1 MKLRCFLPATTYT
14 SLCKN
19 MIYYLIK
26 VILSASIIVIVSE
39 VSKRSSLIGSIFASM
54 PLVSIL
60 AFIWLYHDTKSKE
73 QVSELSTG
81 IFWLVIPSLSMFIL
95 LPILLKKMEFVPALV
110 ISISV
115 MVVLYFLMVLVL
127 AKFGIK
133 L

>member
-1 MKLRCFLPATTYT
+1 
-14 SLCKN
+14 

-39 VSKRSSLIGSIFASM
+39 VSKRSSLMGSIFASM

-60 AFIWLYHDTKSKE
+60 AFIWLYYDTKSKE